1 VGIKDD
7 VDPKLIGGLP
17 DLPFYSRMTVCP
29 GIADIS
35 RVVISDKSTVDNPA
49 ECVGSS
55 MRSDDR
61 EAWK

>member
-1 VGIKDD
+1 VGIIDD
-7 VDPKLIGGLP
+7 IDPKLIGRLP
-17 DLPFYSRMTVCP
+17 DLPFDSRMPVGP
-29 GIADIS
+29 SIANIS